1 MALLLACFILGAA
14 VWYWW
19 NQIRNSDGHH
29 RQVTM
34 VNMKTK
40 SERGE
45 GRGGRRLSRTTSIN
59 GFTMKN
65 DAGKS
70 EQLLNTLKKMS
81 EDIIMEE
88 ITEDSSVDLAAFY
101 VGVAV
106 CNY

>member
-1 MALLLACFILGAA
+1 
-14 VWYWW
+14 
-19 NQIRNSDGHH
+19 
-29 RQVTM
+29 
-34 VNMKTK
+34 
-40 SERGE
+40 
-45 GRGGRRLSRTTSIN
+45 
-59 GFTMKN
+59 MKN